1 MNKVQKIAAGL
12 CLAALL
18 AGGALTARLYSERKA
33 TEAADAA
40 QRAKWESAEQAA
52 ADQAAGQN
60 GEAGPGGRRQVD
72 YAFFSTNEYSEQN
85 AFNRQQ
91 PFKNKELI
99 YGGKRYLRHTGIRAI
114 LLLGLD
120 RNADNLMEERV
131 PWEQGQTDAIFLLAH
146 NTARNTVK
154 ILKIPRDTMAVMP
167 GTNKENQVIKEGIA
181 QITLAFSAGNGVDES
196 CRVTCDTVSR
206 LLGGITIDH
215 YMLGDL
221 NVVADVNDLVGGVTV
236 RVPQDQTKWTD
247 PAFRPGENIT
257 LHGKDAE
264 RFVRARNTDESFT
277 ALERMERQQIYIIA
291 FEKQLKQCLKKD
303 QDIVDKMFDAI
314 EGDMLTDMKRKE
326 YVDLTLSILS
336 NGTLSEGDFITLPG
350 EPWAGPVY
358 DEYHPH
364 YADIDREILE
374 LFYYESA
381 Q

>member
-181 QITLAFSAGNGVDES
+181 QITLAYSAGNGVDES

-206 LLGGITIDH
+206 LLGGIPIDH

-247 PAFRPGENIT
+247 PAFRPGETIT

-303 QDIVDKMFDAI
+303 QDIVDKMFDAV

-326 YVDLTLSILS
+326 YVDLTMSILS
-336 NGTLSEGDFITLPG
+336 SGTLSEGDFITLPG
-350 EPWAGPVY
+350 ESWAGPVY

>member
-1 MNKVQKIAAGL
+1 MNRKIRFWAAAAATVLLLLGGGL
-12 CLAALL
+12 
-18 AGGALTARLYSERKA
+18 TFRMIQERKA

-40 QRAKWESAEQAA
+40 QRAKWEET
-52 ADQAAGQN
+52 
-60 GEAGPGGRRQVD
+60 PGGRRQVD

-120 RNADNLMEERV
+120 RSADNLMEERV

-167 GTNKENQVIKEGIA
+167 GTNTENQVIKEGIA

-206 LLGGITIDH
+206 LLGGIPIDH

-236 RVPQDQTKWTD
+236 RVPKDQTKWTD

-264 RFVRARNTDESFT
+264 RFVRARNKDESFT

-303 QDIVDKMFDAI
+303 QDIVDKMFDAV

-336 NGTLSEGDFITLPG
+336 SGTLSEGDFITLPG
-350 EPWAGPVY
+350 ESWAGPVY

>member
-1 MNKVQKIAAGL
+1 MNRKIRIWAA
-12 CLAALL
+12 AAASVLLL
-18 AGGALTARLYSERKA
+18 AGGGLTFRMIQERKA

-40 QRAKWESAEQAA
+40 QRAKWEET
-52 ADQAAGQN
+52 
-60 GEAGPGGRRQVD
+60 PGGRRQVD

-99 YGGKRYLRHTGIRAI
+99 YGGKRYLRHTGIKAV

-120 RNADNLMEERV
+120 RTADNLMEERV

-167 GTNKENQVIKEGIA
+167 ETNPESQVINEGVA
-181 QITLAFSAGNGVDES
+181 QITVAYSAGNGVYES
-196 CRVTCDTVSR
+196 CEETCRAVSR
-206 LLGGITIDH
+206 LLGGIPIDH

-221 NVVADVNDLVGGVTV
+221 NIVADVNDLVGGVTV
-236 RVPQDQTKWTD
+236 RVPQDQTVWND
-247 PAFRPGENIT
+247 PEFRPGETVT
-257 LHGKDAE
+257 LHGKKAE
-264 RFVRARNTDESFT
+264 RFIRARNKEKSFT
-277 ALERMERQQIYIIA
+277 AIERMERQQIYIIA

-303 QDIVDKMFDAI
+303 QDIVEKMFDAM
-314 EGDMLTDMKRKE
+314 EGDMLTDMKRNE
-326 YVDLTLSILS
+326 YVDLTLSILGS
-336 NGTLSEGDFITLPG
+336 GTLTEKDFVTLPG
-350 EPWAGPVY
+350 ENWAGPVY

-364 YADIDREILE
+364 YADIDREILD